1 MEGAWYLVVD
11 TSEPLSFAQNRL
23 FSKLFP
29 SDRPDIIEHVKDG
42 DDSRE
47 DLAHI
52 KGDFVL
58 LENEVI
64 NGILTHYPL
73 LSTAQAVMS
82 YRSCLVNFVLRR
94 VWYILGVFQSN
105 IRALTALKHDL
116 QNVENGTL
124 D

>member
-11 TSEPLSFAQNRL
+11 TSEPLSFAQNIL

-64 NGILTHYPL
+64 N
-73 LSTAQAVMS
+73 A
-82 YRSCLVNFVLRR
+82 RLRR
-94 VWYILGVFQSN
+94 AHYSLSLIEHCASCHELSELFSQLRVKASMVYPRSLS
-105 IRALTALKHDL
+105 
-116 QNVENGTL
+116 VEYTGPDSVET
-124 D
+124 